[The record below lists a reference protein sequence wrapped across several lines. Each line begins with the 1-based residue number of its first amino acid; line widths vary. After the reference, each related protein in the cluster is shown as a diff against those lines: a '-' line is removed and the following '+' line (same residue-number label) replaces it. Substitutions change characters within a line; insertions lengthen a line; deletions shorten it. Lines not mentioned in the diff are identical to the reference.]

1 MTAGSPDRLCSGVAS
16 PWRHR
21 IDCGI
26 SGHGKRPAIPIID
39 AHHHFWDLSLGAQ
52 PWLTTPPW
60 LPFRYGDYAPIRRD
74 FLIEDY
80 RRVTAGHNVVASIT
94 MEAEWDELRLIEETS
109 WTASRHAENPAFPA
123 AHVARTFFHL
133 PGAEAELAAHAAVP
147 IVRGIRHKPTAAP
160 GPDRIERGAS
170 GGMTDPAWRRG
181 YAALSSLR
189 LHFELQA
196 PWWHVDELLDLTA
209 AHPETPVVINHAF
222 LPADRSPE
230 AMAGWRQAIHRAASA
245 PGTTMKISGIGLPGR
260 PWSLDDNRPIIDTII
275 EAFGPDRAMFAS
287 NFPVDGLC
295 GSFDAIFHGYKA
307 ATARLSHTDRIKLFH
322 DTAIRVYRLGLPLA
336 A

>member
-1 MTAGSPDRLCSGVAS
+1 M
-16 PWRHR
+16 
-21 IDCGI
+21 
-26 SGHGKRPAIPIID
+26 
-39 AHHHFWDLSLGAQ
+39 
-52 PWLTTPPW
+52 
-60 LPFRYGDYAPIRRD
+60 
-74 FLIEDY
+74 
-80 RRVTAGHNVVASIT
+80 
-94 MEAEWDELRLIEETS
+94 DELRLIEETS

-160 GPDRIERGAS
+160 GPDCIERGAA

-181 YAALSSLR
+181 YAALSSFG

-196 PWWHVDELLDLTA
+196 PWWHVDELLELTA

-222 LPADRSPE
+222 LPADRSPG

-295 GSFDAIFHGYKA
+295 GSFDTIFHGYKA
-307 ATARLSHTDRIKLFH
+307 ATASLSHTDRVKLFH